1 MTYWKTLSVSALTL
15 TMALTL
21 AACGQ
26 GAKSVNGDEAEA
38 AKDTAQSAVENV
50 VEETAATMSLADAV
64 AGDWRSEAHKARDK
78 WRHPVETLEFFG
90 LSPDM
95 TVVEVFPGGGWY
107 TQILAPYIAAGGG
120 TYIAA
125 GFDPTLGVDY
135 YDRGIARFEEN
146 FLGNPELY
154 GEIIVTA
161 LSASSGP
168 MAEPGSADMVLT
180 FRNVHNWMGQGYAD
194 KAFADMYAAL
204 KPGGVL
210 GVVEH
215 RAKAD
220 AEQDPKAD
228 SGYVREDY
236 TIALAEKAGFVL
248 EEKSEINANPKDS
261 ADHPSGVWSLPPTLA
276 KGDASDEDYDAEI
289 YKAIGES
296 DRMTLKFRK
305 PAQ

>member
-1 MTYWKTLSVSALTL
+1 MTYLKTLSVSALTL
-15 TMALTL
+15 TVALTL

-38 AKDTAQSAVENV
+38 AKDAAESTVEQT

-64 AGDWRSEAHKARDK
+64 AGDWRSEDQKARDE
-78 WRHPVETLEFFG
+78 WRHPAETLEFLG
-90 LSPDM
+90 LTPGM

-107 TQILAPYIAAGGG
+107 TQIIAPYIASGGG
-120 TYIAA
+120 TYVAA
-125 GFDPTLGVDY
+125 GFDPDLGVDY
-135 YDRGIARFEEN
+135 YARGIAKFDET
-146 FLGNPELY
+146 FVSNPERY
-154 GEIIVTA
+154 GDIIVTA

-168 MAEPGSADMVLT
+168 IAEPGSADMVLT
-180 FRNVHNWMGQGYAD
+180 FRNVHNWMKSDYAD

-204 KPGGVL
+204 KPGGIL

-248 EEKSEINANPKDS
+248 ESTSEINANPKDS

>member
-1 MTYWKTLSVSALTL
+1 MTYWKTLSVSVLALTL
-15 TMALTL
+15 V
-21 AACGQ
+21 ACGQ
-26 GAKSVNGDEAEA
+26 GAKSVSGDEAGAAEEA
-38 AKDTAQSAVENV
+38 AENAAESMV
-50 VEETAATMSLADAV
+50 ETAAEEAPVVMSLADAV
-64 AGDWRSEAHKARDK
+64 AGDWRPEAHKARDE

-90 LSPDM
+90 LTPDM
-95 TVVEVFPGGGWY
+95 TLVEVFPGGGWY

-120 TYIAA
+120 TYVAA
-125 GFDPTLGVDY
+125 GFDPALGVEY
-135 YDRGIARFEEN
+135 YDRGIAKFEEN
-146 FLGNPELY
+146 FLSNPELY
-154 GEIIVTA
+154 GNIVVTA

-168 MAEPGSADMVLT
+168 MAEPASADMVLT

-220 AEQDPKAD
+220 VEQDPKAA
-228 SGYVREDY
+228 SGYVREDVV
-236 TIALAEKAGFVL
+236 IAMAEKAGFVL
-248 EEKSEINANPKDS
+248 EDKSEINANPKDS

-276 KGDASDEDYDAEI
+276 KGDASDEDYDVEA